1 MSNSEDKN
9 DVWQRQLLE
18 KIAMT
23 SLSEQ
28 RRARR
33 WGVLFKMLT
42 FTYLFV
48 LLFMW
53 LGWFN
58 DEGSI
63 STSGKHTALINIEG
77 VIAPD
82 SSSSAANITKS
93 LRDAFND
100 KNTQG
105 VILHINSPGGSP
117 VQAGIVNDEIGR
129 LRAIN
134 PEVPLYAVIGDVCAS
149 GGYYVAVAADLI
161 YVDKASLVGSIGV
174 LLDGF
179 GFTGALDKLGIERRL
194 LTAGE
199 SKGFLDPFSP
209 PDSHHLAHAQTM
221 LGEIHEQFIQV
232 VQQGRGDRLV
242 DSPEIYSGV
251 IWTGQKSIELGLADA
266 IGSTHFVAREVIMT
280 ERLVDFT
287 AKQGFADR
295 LAKRFGGVL
304 LDIFSKGWEL
314 R

>member
-1 MSNSEDKN
+1 MSNSEDN
-9 DVWQRQLLE
+9 NEIWQRQLLE
-18 KIAMT
+18 KIAM
-23 SLSEQ
+23 SSISEQ

-33 WGVLFKMLT
+33 WGILFKMLT

-53 LGWFN
+53 LGWFSS
-58 DEGSI
+58 EGTLGS
-63 STSGKHTALINIEG
+63 SGKHTALIYIDG

-82 SSSSAANITKS
+82 TISSADNITKS
-93 LRDAFND
+93 LREAFND

-134 PEVPLYAVIGDVCAS
+134 PEIPLYAVIGDVCAS
-149 GGYYVAVAADLI
+149 GGYYVAAAADLI

-179 GFTGALDKLGIERRL
+179 GFTGTLDKLGIERRL

-209 PDSHHLAHAQTM
+209 QDSHDLAHAHTL

-232 VQQGRGDRLV
+232 VQKGRGERLV

-266 IGSTHFVAREVIMT
+266 IGNTQFVAREIIMT
-280 ERLVDFT
+280 ERVVDFT

-295 LAKRFGGVL
+295 FAKRFSGVF
-304 LDIFSKGWEL
+304 LDIISKSWEL